1 MSSGYPLTKGL
12 AHFASHPPPAPAKAL
27 DVARDGLTDAFGL
40 LVAAR
45 EEPVVQAALHHALE
59 GQPAGCASVLLGPA
73 RARSRDAAFVNATAC
88 HAFAMDDVAF
98 NCHPSAVLMPA
109 LLAAGESTGASGA
122 DLLRGWLVGY
132 EVLAELALREPASW
146 HATGWHPTGVVAPVA
161 VAAGV
166 CHVLRCTPEVT
177 QHALAIAAS
186 FTGGLQANFGT
197 DTKALHAGRASAAG
211 LEAAQLARLG
221 VTASSTALEHDKGL
235 LSVLSPGRQADLQ
248 REFDPFQPAWHA
260 AQAGVAI
267 KKYPL
272 CYTVHRIADA
282 AIDLGHRPEFDADRV
297 STIDVWIGIRQA
309 AMARYS
315 QPLNALEAKY
325 SAPFAVASGLIA
337 RAAGFAQLQPEFFGS
352 DAVRRLVARTRLHV
366 VEDTNAD
373 DPLFAP
379 ADRVLV
385 TLDNGAVLDSGLV
398 RFARGH
404 PCLPMAPEQ
413 LRQKFMDCAG
423 ALGAMKASRL
433 FDVLQGLEAL
443 QDVRAIAAIEGE

>member
-1 MSSGYPLTKGL
+1 MSPGYPLTQGL
-12 AHFASHPPPAPAKAL
+12 ARFASDPPPAPAKAL
-27 DVARDGLTDAFGL
+27 AVARDGITDAFGL

-45 EEPVVQAALHHALE
+45 EEPVVQAALQHALE
-59 GQPAGCASVLLGPA
+59 GQPAGCASVLLGSV
-73 RARSRDAAFVNATAC
+73 RAREREAAFINATAC

-132 EVLAELALREPASW
+132 EVLAELDLREPASW
-146 HATGWHPTGVVAPVA
+146 HTTGWHPTGVIAPVA

-177 QHALAIAAS
+177 QRALAIAAS

-197 DTKALHAGRASAAG
+197 QTKALHAGRASAAG
-211 LEAAQLARLG
+211 LEAAQLARRG
-221 VTASSTALEHDKGL
+221 VTASATALEHANGL
-235 LSVLSPGRQADLQ
+235 LSVLSPGKLADLQ
-248 REFDPFQPAWHA
+248 RRFDPLQPAWHA
-260 AQAGVAI
+260 ARVGIAI

-282 AIDLGHRPEFDADRV
+282 AIALGSRPEFDADRV
-297 STIDVWIGIRQA
+297 SAIEVWIGVRQA

-315 QPLNALEAKY
+315 QPLDALEAKY

-337 RAAGFAQLQPEFFGS
+337 RAAGFAQLQPGFYGC
-352 DAVRRLVARTRLHV
+352 DGVRRLVARTQVHL
-366 VEDTNAD
+366 VEDTNPD

-385 TLDNGAVLDSGLV
+385 RLDNDAVLDSGPV
-398 RFARGH
+398 QFARGH
-404 PCLPMAPEQ
+404 PRLPMAPED
-413 LRQKFMDCAG
+413 LRQKFMDCTG
-423 ALGAMKASRL
+423 ALGSAKASRL
-433 FDVLQGLEAL
+433 FQMLQDLQAL
-443 QDVRAIAAIEGE
+443 QDVRALAKE